1 MNHALR
7 PCGAGGNIP
16 FDRLAIVRPSVASTT
31 ADYRPPP
38 HTADKPQLPS
48 RGRDQ
53 QIGPCRDYS
62 GGLIMIERPHPTDY
76 SVAVKRNRKPPNS
89 WRWEINCP
97 GKSVPVERSTDN
109 FQTMAEATR
118 AGKEALQRL
127 VKLRLT
133 LTLPIDGVA

>member
-1 MNHALR
+1 
-7 PCGAGGNIP
+7 
-16 FDRLAIVRPSVASTT
+16 
-31 ADYRPPP
+31 
-38 HTADKPQLPS
+38 
-48 RGRDQ
+48 
-53 QIGPCRDYS
+53 
-62 GGLIMIERPHPTDY
+62 MIERPHPTDY